1 MYICTHTHTHI
12 YIYINIYIILYIYMV
27 LYIYIVYRITTRE
40 YTVYKCRHFA
50 LGGGSE
56 VAAGLGG
63 AGVR

>member
-1 MYICTHTHTHI
+1 
-12 YIYINIYIILYIYMV
+12 MV